1 MNFFICNYFRRLKIP
16 FLFQIFCSTAAVLI
30 LSSSVSSQYGAP
42 PKPPSSSYG
51 APGIPQGGSS
61 GYGGA
66 PPPAPSGGKPA
77 PGGGGQEGSEVSS
90 NFLLGIS

>member
-1 MNFFICNYFRRLKIP
+1 M
-16 FLFQIFCSTAAVLI
+16 
-30 LSSSVSSQYGAP
+30 SSQYGAP

-77 PGGGGQEGSEVSS
+77 PGGGGQEGSEVSWKFFIG
-90 NFLLGIS
+90 NFILVELFYSIAQEKNIMFF